1 MEVIYSI
8 FVPLF
13 DYDYITDFSTVKPRV
28 LKSCERIWYILL
40 TRICRAFSN
49 MKKDPGIPPAPM
61 NRIGLLFN
69 DSADG
74 NDLKLR
80 LLIRHIVGIVE
91 PYLTAA
97 HADALTVYKH
107 IEKIFAHHGLA
118 IALVDSLVF
127 HIF

>member
-13 DYDYITDFSTVKPRV
+13 DYDYITSFSTVKLRV
-28 LKSCERIWYILL
+28 LNSCEQICYILL
-40 TRICRAFSN
+40 IRIVWAFLN
-49 MKKDPGIPPAPM
+49 MKKEPDFHPAPM
-61 NRIGLLFN
+61 NQIGLPFN
-69 DSADG
+69 DPADG